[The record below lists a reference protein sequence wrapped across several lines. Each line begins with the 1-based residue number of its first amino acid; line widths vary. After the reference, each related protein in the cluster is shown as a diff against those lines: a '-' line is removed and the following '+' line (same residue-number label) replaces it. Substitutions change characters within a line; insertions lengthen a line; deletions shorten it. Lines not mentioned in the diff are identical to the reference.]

1 MMQWNEMMYMSR
13 RRFSYIICPKR
24 SYGCGDTSSQS
35 SKKKYNGRGRKSTGA
50 LGFTVATRSRSD
62 LAATGDAGDGAAAGE
77 RWRGA
82 GVARRRGGG
91 GRRGPDPA
99 TRGGAW
105 RRRASDGAA
114 PGEEAGSGARG
125 SSPATRARGGAAAV
139 DGGGRRRARGEEE
152 AGGGAADL
160 GRGGPGWASAVA
172 AAVRHVAACHWCGRA
187 AAICPGGSDV
197 SGAAEDGS
205 RVFGGE
211 EDPDFGGV

>member
-1 MMQWNEMMYMSR
+1 MGE
-13 RRFSYIICPKR
+13 
-24 SYGCGDTSSQS
+24 GESQ
-35 SKKKYNGRGRKSTGA
+35 RGA

-62 LAATGDAGDGAAAGE
+62 LAATVDAGDGAAAGE

-105 RRRASDGAA
+105 RRRAPDGAA

-125 SSPATRARGGAAAV
+125 SSPATRARGGAAAEGV
-139 DGGGRRRARGEEE
+139 AGRGGEE

-160 GRGGPGWASAVA
+160 GRGGPSWAS
-172 AAVRHVAACHWCGRA
+172 RA
-187 AAICPGGSDV
+187 G
-197 SGAAEDGS
+197 
-205 RVFGGE
+205 GGE
-211 EDPDFGGV
+211 VGARPRGSA